1 MCVIIGQ
8 QEGHNLRQ
16 LTASLIALL
25 TLGTGIAYA
34 QTPNNTPPQD
44 LAPLTGV
51 PRGLREPSSPTPQ
64 PLPKGVP
71 ADETKRCPQWEPLI
85 AEYGLPVEAFSY
97 IAWRESRCL
106 ERAWNRTLNRDGS
119 QDRGL
124 VQINSTWKTVTA
136 NACGTPYGKMN
147 VLFNPRCNLA
157 VAKYLYENGGLR
169 HWSL

>member
-1 MCVIIGQ
+1 M
-8 QEGHNLRQ
+8 RQ

-51 PRGLREPSSPTPQ
+51 PRGLREPSSPTQP

-71 ADETKRCPQWEPLI
+71 ADETKRCPSLELLI
-85 AEYGLPVEAFSY
+85 AEYQLPVEVFSY
-97 IAWRESRCL
+97 IAWRESRCNPK
-106 ERAWNRTLNRDGS
+106 AHNKTLNRNGS
-119 QDRGL
+119 QDRGAF
-124 VQINSTWKTVTA
+124 QINSTWKTVTA
-136 NACGTPYGKMN
+136 NSCGTPYGKLS
-147 VLFNPRCNLA
+147 VLFDVRCNLA

>member
-51 PRGLREPSSPTPQ
+51 LRGLREPSSPTQP

-71 ADETKRCPQWEPLI
+71 TDETKRCPSLEPLI
-85 AEYGLPVEAFSY
+85 AEYQLPVEVFSY
-97 IAWRESRCL
+97 IAWRESRCNPK
-106 ERAWNRTLNRDGS
+106 AHNKTLNKDGS
-119 QDRGL
+119 QDRGAWQ
-124 VQINSTWKTVTA
+124 VNSSWITVTA
-136 NACGTPYGKMN
+136 TQCKSKRGDLS
-147 VLFNPRCNLA
+147 VLFNVRCNLA
-157 VAKYLYENGGLR
+157 VAKYLYENGGLG